1 MKNIAPDIFRQRL
14 LIEAY
19 YSIDITKE
27 IIENYFTD
35 IIKHLNLRSYG
46 KAAVFSPAKGLN
58 REGNEGFDAFIPL
71 IDSGISIYVWSPAK
85 FLSILIYTCKQFD
98 EKSAL
103 DFTKQ
108 FFQISGDIEQL
119 SF

>member
-1 MKNIAPDIFRQRL
+1 MKNIAPDIYRQRI

-19 YSIDITKE
+19 YPVEITKE
-27 IIENYFTD
+27 SIEKYFAD
-35 IIKHLNLRSYG
+35 IIKHLCLRSYG
-46 KAAVFSPAKGLN
+46 KPAIFSPSEGMGS
-58 REGNEGFDAFIPL
+58 EGNEGFDAFIPL

-98 EKSAL
+98 EQKAI
-103 DFTKQ
+103 DFTKRY
-108 FFQISGDIEQL
+108 FKIDGDIEIL